1 MTGTQYLQGR
11 KQYLRPQAIIW
22 SDIYAGTENGNLFFP
37 DAQEGNQFLILSDH
51 NRSDIF
57 FTSQRIE
64 NRKRLINGSMR
75 SYHVA
80 DKLSISWNWTLLPSR
95 AFANKPV
102 FDQNTGKVDLPK
114 SQIYTADAAAGGVDI
129 LNWYE
134 DHQGPFLMYLAYDR
148 YDNFSTQQYD
158 PSKLMLYSDV
168 VEVYFS
174 NFDYSV
180 VKRGGTNHD
189 LWNISVDLEEV

>member
-102 FDQNTGKVDLPK
+102 FEQNTGKVD
-114 SQIYTADAAAGGVDI
+114 
-129 LNWYE
+129 
-134 DHQGPFLMYLAYDR
+134 
-148 YDNFSTQQYD
+148 
-158 PSKLMLYSDV
+158 
-168 VEVYFS
+168 
-174 NFDYSV
+174 
-180 VKRGGTNHD
+180 
-189 LWNISVDLEEV
+189 